1 MQVRRIENEVSRQ
14 VTFSKRRPG
23 LLKKAHEIAVLCDVD
38 VAAIVFSAKGN
49 LFHYASSHT
58 TYLYYYTLSTLS
70 LSHLLIT
77 ITTPAAFS
85 IQYTYKNKSS
95 RYIYI
100 LQLNMMDY
108 FRNI

>member
-1 MQVRRIENEVSRQ
+1 MGRGKVQVRRIENEVSRQ

-58 TYLYYYTLSTLS
+58 TITRWCHFSAP
-70 LSHLLIT
+70 LLLPMGEYNVNHSGI
-77 ITTPAAFS
+77 FVS
-85 IQYTYKNKSS
+85 Q
-95 RYIYI
+95 
-100 LQLNMMDY
+100 
-108 FRNI
+108 

>member
-70 LSHLLIT
+70 LPSAHHYHYSCCIFHT
-77 ITTPAAFS
+77 
-85 IQYTYKNKSS
+85 
-95 RYIYI
+95 IYI
-100 LQLNMMDY
+100 QKQKQ
-108 FRNI
+108 